1 MFLVD
6 PEMIFRTYAPSGK
19 VVRRDVPRR
28 VPATPAT
35 AAPHVGPSTAHTT
48 LVSGT
53 PWQRMALVSRK
64 KSKKPHAPSVYE
76 QGCASTLSTDF
87 KHACLASV
95 TEQRA
100 WRSAKA
106 SLRLELAAALED
118 TRNDEAAAVAALQDQ
133 TTDGGDGFLDAWQPI
148 FDEIAAVDGQQD
160 TLCAKLAVD
169 GRDAGDGV
177 ASTNGAGADA
187 GACAWPAAV
196 DTPRVVRAVAATQD
210 GGDGLAAQVARAR
223 QLQDFVVRLPDEL
236 GDLAL
241 IDDEDG

>member
-1 MFLVD
+1 MPRD
-6 PEMIFRTYAPSGK
+6 ASRPPQPAPSAK
-19 VVRRDVPRR
+19 HRR
-28 VPATPAT
+28 TPSH
-35 AAPHVGPSTAHTT
+35 PPLERH
-48 LVSGT
+48 

-148 FDEIAAVDGQQD
+148 FDEIAAVDGQD

-169 GRDAGDGV
+169 GRDAGDGD
-177 ASTNGAGADA
+177 ASTNGAGGADA

-241 IDDEDG
+241 IDDENG